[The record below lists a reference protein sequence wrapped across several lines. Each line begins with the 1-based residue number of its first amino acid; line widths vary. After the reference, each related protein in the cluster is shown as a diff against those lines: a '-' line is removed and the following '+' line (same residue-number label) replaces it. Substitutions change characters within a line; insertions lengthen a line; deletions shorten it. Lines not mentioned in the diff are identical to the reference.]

1 MIKRFC
7 HILAV
12 ICVIAGL
19 SGCIK
24 NNIPYPRIQ
33 ANFQTFVL
41 AEENAAVTID
51 STTCN
56 ISIVLSE
63 SSDVYGVNVGSYTLT
78 PGAKIVGDSL
88 TGHPID
94 LSSPLTVTLK
104 LYQEYQWI
112 ISATQNIERY
122 FSVAGQVGASIID
135 AAAHRVI
142 VTVPESVNTSEI
154 KVLTCKLGSVVATT
168 TPDIE
173 GETIDLSRPYSVK
186 VTAFGR
192 TEVWTIYA
200 ETTEATVTTES
211 VDAWTRVAWVYGQA
225 EEGKNNGF
233 QYRRGDSDQWI
244 DVPQEWISTDGGSF
258 RARLIHLQPQTE
270 YAARAYSD
278 NEYASELVFT
288 TGREVQV
295 PNSNFADWWLNGKV
309 WCPWPENGEQYWDTG
324 NRGATTLGPSNS
336 VPTDDTPTGHGKAA
350 MLETK
355 FVGIG
360 ALGKL
365 AAGNIFAGS
374 YVKTDGTNGI
384 LSFGRP
390 FTQRP
395 TKLKGYLKYNC
406 TTISNSSAG
415 YEYLKGRPDTCI
427 VWTALIDS
435 EEPFEIRTNPK
446 NQHLFDPNGDYCIAY
461 GNIQY
466 GHSVDEYIQFEF
478 DIDYKSTSRVPNYI
492 LIVASASKYGD
503 YFTGGNGSILYVTDL
518 ELEYDY

>member
-1 MIKRFC
+1 MMKRFC
-7 HILAV
+7 HILALILAV
-12 ICVIAGL
+12 TAL

-33 ANFQTFVL
+33 ANFQTFTL
-41 AEENAAVTID
+41 AEEGSTVTID
-51 STTCN
+51 STNCT
-56 ISIVLSE
+56 ISIVLAE
-63 SSDVYGVNVGSYTLT
+63 TSDIYRLNVESYTLT
-78 PGAKIVGDSL
+78 PGAKVVGDSL
-88 TGHPID
+88 LGHPVD
-94 LSSPLTVTLK
+94 LSSPIAVTLK

-112 ISATQNIERY
+112 ISASQTIERY
-122 FSVAGQVGASIID
+122 FSVAGQVGASVID
-135 AAAHRVI
+135 VAARRVI
-142 VTVPESVNTSEI
+142 VTVPETVNTSAI
-154 KVLTCKLGSVVATT
+154 KVLTCKLGPVNAVTLPA
-168 TPDIE
+168 IE
-173 GETIDLSRPYSVK
+173 GETVDLSSPLEVK

-192 TEVWTIYA
+192 SEVWTIYA
-200 ETTEATVTTES
+200 EKTTATVTTES

-233 QYRRGDSDQWI
+233 QYRRGDSDVWI
-244 DVPQEWISTDGGSF
+244 DVPQEWITTEGGSF
-258 RARLIHLQPQTE
+258 HARLIHLMPETE

-278 NEYASELVFT
+278 SEFAPELVFT
-288 TGREVQV
+288 TVAEVQV

-395 TKLKGYLKYNC
+395 TKLKGFLKYKC
-406 TTISNSSAG
+406 TDISNSSTG

-446 NQHLFDPNGDYCIAY
+446 NQHLFDPEGDYCVAY

-466 GHSVDEYIQFEF
+466 GYSVNEYIPFEF

-503 YFTGGNGSILYVTDL
+503 YFTGGNGSVLYITDL

>member
-1 MIKRFC
+1 MMKRIR
-7 HILAV
+7 ILLA
-12 ICVIAGL
+12 IIGTLCCL
-19 SGCIK
+19 TGCIK
-24 NNIPYPRIQ
+24 NDIPYPRIQ
-33 ANFQTFVL
+33 ANFLTFSL
-41 AEENAAVTID
+41 DEEGSTAVID
-51 STTCN
+51 STTCRIN
-56 ISIVLSE
+56 ITLSE
-63 SSDVYGVNVGSYTLT
+63 TSDIYRLKVGAYTLT

-94 LSSPLTVTLK
+94 LSRPVQVTLK
-104 LYQEYQWI
+104 LYQEYKWV

-122 FSVAGQVGASIID
+122 FSVAGQVGASTID
-135 AAAHRVI
+135 VAARRVI
-142 VTVPESVNTSEI
+142 VTLPASVNTSAV
-154 KVLTCKLGSVVATT
+154 KVLSCKLGPTVATT
-168 TPDIE
+168 SPAIE
-173 GETIDLSRPYSVK
+173 GETIDMSEPVTVK

-200 ETTEATVTTES
+200 ETTESTVTTES

-233 QYRRGDSDQWI
+233 QYRRGDSDEWI
-244 DVPQEWISTDGGSF
+244 DVPQEWITADGGSF
-258 RARLIHLQPQTE
+258 YARLIHLQPQTE

-278 NEYASELVFT
+278 SEYASELVFT
-288 TGREVQV
+288 TGAEVQV
-295 PNSNFADWWLNGKV
+295 PNSNFEYWWLNGKV
-309 WCPWPENGEQYWDTG
+309 WCPWQEGGEQYWDTG

-336 VPTDDTPTGHGKAA
+336 VPTDDTPTGRGKAA

-365 AAGNIFAGS
+365 AAGNIFAGE

-395 TKLKGYLKYNC
+395 TKMRGFLKYKC
-406 TTISNSSAG
+406 TDISNSSAG

-446 NQHLFDPNGDYCIAY
+446 NQHLFDPEGDYCVGY

-466 GHSVDEYIQFEF
+466 GYTVNDYIQFEF
-478 DIDYKSTSRVPNYI
+478 EIDYKSTSRVPTYI

-503 YFTGGNGSILYVTDL
+503 YFTGGNGSVLYITDL

>member
-1 MIKRFC
+1 MIKRVC
-7 HILAV
+7 LILALV
-12 ICVIAGL
+12 SLIAGL
-19 SGCIK
+19 SSCIK

-33 ANFQTFVL
+33 ANFQTFTL
-41 AEENAAVTID
+41 DEDGSNVTID
-51 STTCN
+51 STACTV
-56 ISIVLSE
+56 SIVLSE
-63 SSDVYGVNVGSYTLT
+63 NSDIYALSVKSYTLT
-78 PGAKIVGDSL
+78 PGAKVVGDSL
-88 TGHPID
+88 LGHPID
-94 LSSPLTVTLK
+94 LSSPMTVTLK
-104 LYQEYQWI
+104 LYQEYDWT
-112 ISATQNIERY
+112 ISALQNIERY
-122 FSVAGQVGASIID
+122 FSVAGQVGAAAID
-135 AAAHRVI
+135 PAAHRVI

-154 KVLTCKLGSVVATT
+154 KVLSCKLGPSEAVT
-168 TPDIE
+168 TPAIE
-173 GETIDLSRPYSVK
+173 GETIDLSKPFTVD

-192 TEVWTIYA
+192 TEKWTIYA
-200 ETTEATVTTES
+200 EITKATVTTVS
-211 VDAWTRVAWVYGQA
+211 ADAWTRVAWVYGQA

-233 QYRRGDSDQWI
+233 QYRRGDSDEWI
-244 DVPQEWISTDGGSF
+244 DVPADWITTEGGSYY
-258 RARLIHLQPQTE
+258 ARIIHLQPETE

-278 NEYASELVFT
+278 NEYASEVVFT
-288 TGREVQV
+288 TGAEAQV

-309 WCPWPENGEQYWDTG
+309 WCPWAEGGEQYWDTG
-324 NRGATTLGPSNS
+324 NRGATTLGPSNT
-336 VPTDDTPTGHGKAA
+336 VPTDDTPTGKGKAA

-360 ALGKL
+360 SLGKL
-365 AAGNIFAGS
+365 AAGNIFVGS

-446 NQHLFDPNGDYCIAY
+446 NQQLFDPNGDYCVAY

-466 GHSVDEYIQFEF
+466 GHSVNDYIQFEF